1 MKKYAYFT
9 GIVFILLSVIEIVSL
24 AFWGESLHK
33 YIKSFLVPSL
43 CATALLL
50 LLDAKSDFKTVC
62 FFVSAMVMHTIG
74 DIFLLFP
81 GMNWFMAGLGAF
93 LLGHIFYLLIFV
105 KFIAGIRQSSLI
117 FCILI
122 PVIIVAFFITML
134 FNLQGELMLLAV
146 RIYAS
151 ILLLMTSFGIY
162 GMIKKYPYSTNLVVG
177 AVLFI
182 ISDFIIALNSFSGI
196 DFLFRHVV
204 VMITYLL
211 AEVLLVS
218 AVVLPVINRKIV
230 RR

>member
-1 MKKYAYFT
+1 
-9 GIVFILLSVIEIVSL
+9 
-24 AFWGESLHK
+24 
-33 YIKSFLVPSL
+33 
-43 CATALLL
+43 
-50 LLDAKSDFKTVC
+50 
-62 FFVSAMVMHTIG
+62 
-74 DIFLLFP
+74 
-81 GMNWFMAGLGAF
+81 
-93 LLGHIFYLLIFV
+93 
-105 KFIAGIRQSSLI
+105 
-117 FCILI
+117 
-122 PVIIVAFFITML
+122 
-134 FNLQGELMLLAV
+134 MLLAV

-218 AVVLPVINRKIV
+218 AVVLPVINRKII